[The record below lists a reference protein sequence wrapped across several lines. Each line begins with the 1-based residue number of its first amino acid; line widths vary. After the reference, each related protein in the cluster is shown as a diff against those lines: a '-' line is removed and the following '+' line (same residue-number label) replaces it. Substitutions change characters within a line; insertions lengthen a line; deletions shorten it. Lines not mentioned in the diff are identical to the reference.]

1 MADINP
7 SRSPPPPPPPPP
19 PLPLVYYFVAGG
31 IGDVTAALISHPFDT
46 IKVRQQLTGELS
58 SGYKKQGIRA
68 LLHTASSIIKH
79 EGFFGV
85 YRGLSASVL
94 RQSTF
99 STMRHGGFA
108 TACTIIASSSGQQEQ
123 RQQQGQKQEQDRDL
137 SNNLL
142 LPPHPSKNVS
152 MWQAMLSGAFV
163 GGVAAFLSNPS
174 DVALIRMQSDA
185 HWPKEQR
192 RNYRNAFHAIS
203 SVIRQES
210 VGTLWRGCV
219 PTVLRAALCTT
230 TQVPTY
236 HWTKSTLLSQSNHWS
251 FFSSSP
257 LFPNGTDDIRLHVVA
272 SINSAAV
279 ATIVTCPVD
288 VVKTRIINM
297 QRGGTAQSASVRSV
311 RPTPYYS
318 GVWDCVVTTVR
329 IEGVRGLFKGLV
341 PTFVRLGP
349 HTIVLWNVQ
358 EFVLRKL
365 NRR

>member
-1 MADINP
+1 MADSSP
-7 SRSPPPPPPPPP
+7 SRSP

-58 SGYKKQGIRA
+58 SGFKKQGIRA

-123 RQQQGQKQEQDRDL
+123 KQQQGQNRCL
-137 SNNLL
+137 STNLL

-174 DVALIRMQSDA
+174 DVALIRMQSDG

-192 RNYRNAFHAIS
+192 RNYRNAFHAMS
-203 SVIRQES
+203 TVIRQES
-210 VGTLWRGCV
+210 VSTLWRGCV

-236 HWTKSTLLSQSNHWS
+236 HWTKSTLLPLSQSNHSS

-279 ATIVTCPVD
+279 ATIATCPVD

-297 QRGGTAQSASVRSV
+297 QRGGRGANVMGQSASVRSV
-311 RPTPYYS
+311 HPTPYYS

-341 PTFVRLGP
+341 PTFFRLGP